1 MINLDIISCYGLSEL
16 FVKTLTPCRPPPPF
30 QMYLK
35 FKTMTFLLTYSD
47 ILAYLIGIGL
57 VLDDRLDDQE

>member
-16 FVKTLTPCRPPPPF
+16 FVKTLTPCRPPPF

-57 VLDDRLDDQE
+57 VLDDRLDYQE